1 MMDAK
6 AIDQIRLG
14 KLLHFIAQPRDLID
28 APVLEFDALFHLKGP
43 A

>member
-1 MMDAK
+1 MDTK

-14 KLLHFIAQPRDLID
+14 KLMHFIAQPRDLID
-28 APVLEFDALFHLKGP
+28 ALILEFNALFHLKGP